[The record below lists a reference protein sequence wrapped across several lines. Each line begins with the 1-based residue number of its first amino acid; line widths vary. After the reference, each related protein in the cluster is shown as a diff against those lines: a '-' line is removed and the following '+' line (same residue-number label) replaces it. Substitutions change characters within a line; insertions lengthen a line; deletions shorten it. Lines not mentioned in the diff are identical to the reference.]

1 MAKHADFERSVLPQT
16 PTRKMLNAFFVRDRQ
31 YGNTAI
37 RQYGNYTP
45 SLINSVNNPIDCI
58 YTPPGIILAP
68 ASLAGGVRAGF
79 PSSLNHLYRPLN
91 CLGSVPSHF
100 GSLLNRSGS
109 VLNHLRS
116 VASHLGSVLKRLGSV
131 PNHLRRF
138 GNRSGSSG
146 IPRLGIAA
154 GYFINRGKKDV
165 KRKRLHSAE
174 QHRV

>member
-45 SLINSVNNPIDCI
+45 SLINHVNNPIDYI
-58 YTPPGIILAP
+58 YTPQGIILAP

-91 CLGSVPSHF
+91 CLG
-100 GSLLNRSGS
+100 R
-109 VLNHLRS
+109 VLNHL
-116 VASHLGSVLKRLGSV
+116 GSALNRLGSV